1 MGMMQIKGIPLV
13 KFKNEEIIDSLQSGC
28 IYMNKL
34 DLFRKMEQAE
44 DDDKV
49 GDNIDGLL
57 HLHEAIIHLPELGE
71 SQEVHNQGIKTKYSN
86 DYCYCFFS
94 FQPGVSKFE
103 FSDVQKSKM
112 EEMGDWALIIT
123 DFDKFL
129 ERLKEKAE
137 AQGFEVYHGFA
148 RYFDPNIDSGNVLF
162 SLLGEEGLKNV
173 SFLKR
178 NKYSYQQEYR
188 FVLHKDGAIED
199 KVILQIGDIS
209 DISVKIKSKK
219 VLEGYIKKADSIE
232 GSTD

>member
-1 MGMMQIKGIPLV
+1 M
-13 KFKNEEIIDSLQSGC
+13 
-28 IYMNKL
+28 
-34 DLFRKMEQAE
+34 
-44 DDDKV
+44 
-49 GDNIDGLL
+49 
-57 HLHEAIIHLPELGE
+57 
-71 SQEVHNQGIKTKYSN
+71 
-86 DYCYCFFS
+86 
-94 FQPGVSKFE
+94 
-103 FSDVQKSKM
+103 
-112 EEMGDWALIIT
+112 
-123 DFDKFL
+123 
-129 ERLKEKAE
+129 
-137 AQGFEVYHGFA
+137 YHGFA